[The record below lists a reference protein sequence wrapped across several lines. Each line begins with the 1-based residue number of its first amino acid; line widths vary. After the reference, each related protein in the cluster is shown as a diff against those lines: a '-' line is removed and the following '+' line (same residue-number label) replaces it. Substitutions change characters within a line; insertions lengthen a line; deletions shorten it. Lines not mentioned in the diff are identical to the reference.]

1 MILLENLRA
10 INDCS
15 ANQRQIIGFD
25 TFSGYKGF
33 GLNESTDPTIQNS
46 TYSLNSNHK
55 ECLRDI
61 LGSQERAN
69 GKKRPLHQVI
79 KGNASQKLPEFL
91 DANPGMLITLG
102 IFDLSAFEPTPDCF
116 KIISSKILSGS
127 VIAFWQFAR
136 HEITGGE

>member
-1 MILLENLRA
+1 M
-10 INDCS
+10 
-15 ANQRQIIGFD
+15 
-25 TFSGYKGF
+25 
-33 GLNESTDPTIQNS
+33 
-46 TYSLNSNHK
+46 
-55 ECLRDI
+55 RDI
-61 LGSQERAN
+61 LGRQERAN

-91 DANPGMLITLG
+91 DANLGMLITPG

-136 HEITGGE
+136 HEITGGEKLLRRLKHWFQALNFINLRLILL